1 MKKILVL
8 SAALAPL
15 FLTGCIIDNSETV
28 AQTYVTPNAA
38 KSLVSG
44 SAETLKAQPSGNYV
58 TEPTHTGLT
67 WRIGHMGL
75 SQYTARFDK
84 VEAALNFDAANNEK
98 SVVTAT
104 IDPLSVNTGL
114 PNFNKEIGEE
124 FFEGKT
130 ITFKSTKLEKTGAT
144 SGKMTGD
151 LTFRGI
157 TKPVT
162 LDVTFNGGIMH
173 PYAKTQAI
181 GFSAHGYIKRS
192 EFGLDKFI
200 PMITDEVEIFIET
213 EFLKK

>member
-1 MKKILVL
+1 MKKLAIFGALIAPLAL
-8 SAALAPL
+8 SA
-15 FLTGCIIDNSETV
+15 CIIDNSETV
-28 AQTYVTPNAA
+28 KQTIVSQSPA
-38 KSLVSG
+38 KSLVTG
-44 SAETLKAQPSGNYV
+44 SAETLKEQPSGAYV
-58 TEPTHTGLT
+58 SEPTHTSLT

-75 SQYTARFDK
+75 SQYTAHFDK
-84 VEAALNFDAANNEK
+84 VEASLNFDSVNNEK
-98 SVVTAT
+98 SSVSAT
-104 IDPLSVNTGL
+104 IDPLSVSTGL

-130 ITFKSTKLEKTGAT
+130 ITFKSTKLEKTGAIT
-144 SGKMTGD
+144 GKMTGD
-151 LTFRGI
+151 LTFRGV

-173 PYAKTQAI
+173 PFAKTQAI

-200 PMITDEVEIFIET
+200 PMITDEVEIIIET

>member
-1 MKKILVL
+1 MRKLFLFGAFV
-8 SAALAPL
+8 SPL
-15 FLTGCIIDNSETV
+15 FFGACVIDNSENV
-28 AQTYVTPNAA
+28 KQTIVSSAPA
-38 KSLVSG
+38 K
-44 SAETLKAQPSGNYV
+44 TLLSSSEDVLKSQPSGNYA
-58 TEPTHTGLT
+58 TEPTHTSLT
-67 WRIGHMGL
+67 WRIGHMGI

-84 VEAALNFDAANNEK
+84 VEASLKFDSENNEK
-98 SVVTAT
+98 SSVTAM
-104 IDPLSVNTGL
+104 IDPLSVSTGL

-130 ITFKSTKLEKTGAT
+130 ISFKSTRLEKTGPT

-162 LDVTFNGGIMH
+162 LDVTFNGGMMH
-173 PYAKTQAI
+173 PFAKVPAI
-181 GFSAHGYIKRS
+181 GFSAHGFIKRS

>member
-1 MKKILVL
+1 MKKIAFLGALIAPLAL
-8 SAALAPL
+8 SA
-15 FLTGCIIDNSETV
+15 CIIDNSENVKQTIV
-28 AQTYVTPNAA
+28 AQSPA
-38 KSLVSG
+38 KTLISGTEDSLKS
-44 SAETLKAQPSGNYV
+44 QQSGNYV
-58 TEPTHTGLT
+58 TEPTHTSLT

-84 VEAALNFDAANNEK
+84 VEATLNFDAANNEK
-98 SVVTAT
+98 SSVSAT
-104 IDPLSVNTGL
+104 IDPLSVSTGL

-124 FFEGKT
+124 FFESKT

-144 SGKMTGD
+144 TGKMTGD

-173 PYAKTQAI
+173 PFAKTQAI
-181 GFSAHGYIKRS
+181 GFSAHGFIKRS

-200 PMITDEVEIFIET
+200 PMVTDEVEIFIET